1 MVPPL
6 KNLFVAGERAGL
18 SLGHTEAI
26 VTGAL
31 AGYNAW
37 RLSRGCEPVELPAA
51 VFVES

>member
-1 MVPPL
+1 M
-6 KNLFVAGERAGL
+6 